1 MIYAKLDVCFHRHK
15 RFRRAGPAAA
25 GLWAAA
31 LTYLREEESLDGF
44 IEDDEVACLL
54 GVGEALGLELAS
66 KLVEVELFL
75 RVKGGYVL
83 LRYAEKNETK
93 SDIEER
99 RASTKQRVSAHRSR
113 APSPALRVSNALHD
127 GTRNA
132 LHDGTR
138 NALHDGTRN
147 ALHDGTRNALHDGT
161 RNALHTTSE
170 QVFVPGSDSVYGS
183 GSDLSGSLGGA
194 GGEAGATIPP
204 PAPSATTAAP
214 SGVQRMAPIEVSP
227 IGPDVIG
234 QCELAG
240 YPIPT
245 EADWRECVL
254 WHRSQAKALVS
265 PPETLVRW
273 MGTKKRLHASA
284 RGHSWPSSKFVQPMG
299 AGRSVSGWETGLEDA
314 IAEKERS
321 EGIR

>member
-31 LTYLREEESLDGF
+31 LTYLREEESVDGF

-113 APSPALRVSNALHD
+113 ASSPALRVSNALHD
-127 GTRNA
+127 GA
-132 LHDGTR
+132 G
-138 NALHDGTRN
+138 
-147 ALHDGTRNALHDGT
+147 NALHDGT
-161 RNALHTTSE
+161 RNALHTNSE

-194 GGEAGATIPP
+194 GGEAGATIPA

-214 SGVQRMAPIEVSP
+214 SGVQRIAPIEVSP

-284 RGHSWPSSKFVQPMG
+284 RGRSWPSSKFVQPMG
-299 AGRSVSGWETGLEDA
+299 AGRSASGWETGLEDA
-314 IAEKERS
+314 IAEKERA